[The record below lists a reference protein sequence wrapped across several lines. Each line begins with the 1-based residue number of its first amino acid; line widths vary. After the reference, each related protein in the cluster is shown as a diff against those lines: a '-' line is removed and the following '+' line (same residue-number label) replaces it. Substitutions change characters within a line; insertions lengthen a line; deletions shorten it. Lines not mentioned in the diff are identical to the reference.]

1 MPQQQNLCD
10 DQDDDEE
17 EEQVRERDLVE
28 AYVAEHSLESSL
40 NDVINQVVANRPED
54 PFLMLSSL
62 LYARATAKRGIFY
75 VQVCEVLDASGEPTV
90 LVRLHTGKGIFEG
103 FCSAEAGG
111 IKDCECSTR
120 GLGDESNDA
129 GVGFS
134 HVPPSKQRYGGR
146 GYTKIAAIAQRLL
159 VEKLVGLEPTEQGAL
174 DDILQSLESTVGRNV
189 SLAASLAIC
198 QAGAKYAEMSL
209 REHVARLQELPPE
222 NLCVPMPLF
231 SIVNGGKYASNKLFA
246 QEILLTPTSATSFAD
261 ALQIGVEFN
270 TVLHTQLEA
279 RGIGFT
285 NRGAFGGFAPQFQT
299 LDEVF
304 QVLRAV
310 LDDVRARLEDPE
322 GNAIS
327 TASASPLR
335 VEFGV
340 DFAAS
345 EFAVHPWV
353 SGSSGS
359 IKTGDE
365 FFNIVRSSVKE
376 LEVTTV
382 VDPFDADDIK
392 SFSALCSAENDND
405 SDDPPTGDPADTGGS
420 AENDSLAKGGAS
432 LGGDPNC
439 QVQIVGR
446 SVVDRYGLAALNE
459 ERACNTVLLLM
470 HQFPTVS
477 RLLQAI
483 TNAQHLGFAVI
494 LGASAGQPGS
504 DAAILTAL
512 AMGAGVGQ
520 VKFGGLVGAECLDR
534 YRSLLLASEE
544 PGAPPFVGASA
555 YRR

>member
-1 MPQQQNLCD
+1 MPQQQNLRD

-75 VQVCEVLDASGEPTV
+75 VQVCEVLDALGEPTV

-198 QAGAKYAEMSL
+198 QAGAKYAEMPL

-304 QVLRAV
+304 RVLRAA

-327 TASASPLR
+327 TVSASPLR

-345 EFAVHPWV
+345 EFAVHPVRTDTDAASQNEGEEEDMRRSSTYNMDQWV
-353 SGSSGS
+353 SGSGGS

-382 VDPFDADDIK
+382 VDPFDTDDIK

-405 SDDPPTGDPADTGGS
+405 SDAPPTGDPADTGGS
-420 AENDSLAKGGAS
+420 AENGPLAKGGAS

-439 QVQIVGR
+439 
-446 SVVDRYGLAALNE
+446 
-459 ERACNTVLLLM
+459 
-470 HQFPTVS
+470 QFPTVS